1 MHKKEKNTLE
11 SIGYITKIPE
21 NANIN
26 DYEAIQVRNK
36 SGTKKNLYRLIKKTQ
51 VTDKITDFNN
61 SWKVFT
67 DYLS

>member
-11 SIGYITKIPE
+11 SIGYITEIPE